1 MRDNIYL
8 SSIVF
13 NEKGLDEIVRIC
25 ERSNYNLEFSSNLK
39 HDKKN
44 IELFNRF
51 TRKKLIH
58 NYFPAPKSPF
68 VLNLASRNKLILKKS
83 IDHCK
88 KNILLSSKF
97 NLPFYAAHAGF
108 CIDPDINSLGKKI
121 LIKDKINRKI
131 NLEIFI
137 ESLHEILDFADNEG
151 VDFYFENNVLSNEN
165 YKSNNQQNIFL
176 CTDFHDISIIFSELK
191 SKNLGILL
199 DTGHLKV
206 SAKTLNLDLKSQT
219 TNILKYTK
227 AIHHSEN
234 NAINDQNLPFDK
246 NYWFIP
252 YLKKLESIHHV
263 IEVKN
268 INFKIITKQI
278 DILQNE
284 F

>member
-13 NEKGLDEIVRIC
+13 NDKNLDEIIQIC
-25 ERSNYNLEFSSNLK
+25 DRNNYNLEFSSNLK
-39 HDKKN
+39 YEKEN
-44 IELFNRF
+44 IELLNHF

-58 NYFPAPKSPF
+58 NYFPAPKIPF

-88 KNILLSSKF
+88 KNILLSSKL

-108 CIDPDINSLGKKI
+108 CIDPDIHSLGKKI

-137 ESLHEILDFADNEG
+137 ESLYQILDFADNEG

-165 YKSNNQQNIFL
+165 YKSNNQRNIFL

-206 SAKTLNLDLKSQT
+206 SAKTLNLDLKNQT

-227 AIHHSEN
+227 AVHHSEN
-234 NAINDQNLPFDK
+234 NAISDQNLPFDK

-268 INFKIITKQI
+268 ISFKIITKQI